1 MLTFIEACG
10 LGLAKSIFYFF
21 AKNVGARL
29 FFFFFLEVCLVIW
42 FCRMSHSNM
51 HS

>member
-29 FFFFFLEVCLVIW
+29 FFFFS
-42 FCRMSHSNM
+42 RGMSCHMVLSNVTF
-51 HS
+51 

>member
-29 FFFFFLEVCLVIW
+29 FFFS
-42 FCRMSHSNM
+42 RGMSCHMVLSNVTF
-51 HS
+51 

>member
-29 FFFFFLEVCLVIW
+29 FFFFF
-42 FCRMSHSNM
+42 FFFFSRGMSCHMFLSNVTF
-51 HS
+51 

>member
-29 FFFFFLEVCLVIW
+29 FFFFF
-42 FCRMSHSNM
+42 FFSRGMSCHMVLSNVTF
-51 HS
+51 